1 MPSSASL
8 FAEKGELERYT
19 HIGSGNYNA
28 ASAKI
33 YTDLGLFTA
42 NKDINDDVQDLFNVM
57 TGYGV
62 VKPLP
67 ASCWFLRT
75 PCAPALPS

>member
-1 MPSSASL
+1 MERNGVNVVYG
-8 FAEKGELERYT
+8 FAGLKIHAKLCFVVRREKGKLERYT

-42 NKDINDDVQDLFNVM
+42 NKDINDDVRICLM
-57 TGYGV
+57 
-62 VKPLP
+62 
-67 ASCWFLRT
+67 
-75 PCAPALPS
+75 